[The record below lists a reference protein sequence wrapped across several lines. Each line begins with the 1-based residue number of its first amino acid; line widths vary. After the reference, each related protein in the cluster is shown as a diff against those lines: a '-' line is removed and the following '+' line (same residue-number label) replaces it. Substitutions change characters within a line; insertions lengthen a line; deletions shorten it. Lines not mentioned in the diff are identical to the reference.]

1 MRRAQT
7 FIGAGC
13 LVLAVVMAAGAA
25 QVHGEAGY
33 AGVGP
38 AFLPWVVSGA
48 FLVFGVLLIA
58 QDLRG
63 RATATA
69 PAPSEHRADWRA
81 MAWVCAGLLLNAV
94 LIEHVGF
101 VMSCALLFVVA
112 ARGFRLSM
120 GLDAGV
126 GRSARDAGVGL
137 ALSAPVYWMFT
148 KGLGLTLPGLTANG
162 WI

>member
-1 MRRAQT
+1 
-7 FIGAGC
+7 
-13 LVLAVVMAAGAA
+13 
-25 QVHGEAGY
+25 
-33 AGVGP
+33 
-38 AFLPWVVSGA
+38 
-48 FLVFGVLLIA
+48 
-58 QDLRG
+58 
-63 RATATA
+63 
-69 PAPSEHRADWRA
+69 
-81 MAWVCAGLLLNAV
+81 
-94 LIEHVGF
+94 